1 MLGLALQGPSVS
13 AGLHMLAAGAA
24 KPPGA
29 PEVAFPEAIVPL
41 ARASSGKIYNISY
54 NSTKLL
60 KTANFSSVI
69 FFFFSQRSNGATSTA

>member
-13 AGLHMLAAGAA
+13 AGLHMLAAGAV

-41 ARASSGKIYNISY
+41 ARAASGKTFKKIL
-54 NSTKLL
+54 NSQT
-60 KTANFSSVI
+60 
-69 FFFFSQRSNGATSTA
+69 